1 MTNEEFQN
9 RVLQE
14 LSSLKT
20 EVSSMKSE
28 LSSVKTEV
36 SGMKTELSSLKTEV
50 SGMKTEQSSMKTE
63 QSSMKTELSDMKAQ
77 QQENTDLINALIHN
91 VAVANAKLDGLTIST
106 ATKESV
112 IRVSKNI
119 DRLGTDMSFLVR
131 KAAEHDDDIREL
143 RQIK

>member
-36 SGMKTELSSLKTEV
+36 SGMKTELSSV
-50 SGMKTEQSSMKTE
+50 KTEQSSMKTE